1 MNSLYNF
8 TLILHS
14 WNRWIVLIAG
24 LLAVILAI
32 LALVKKQEYSK
43 TNKVTSLVFISSL
56 HFQLVIGILLY
67 FVLSPITLEALSNFG
82 AAMKNSDVRYWA
94 VEHSFV
100 NIIAIIIA
108 QVGSILVRR
117 KSSSSAKHKAT
128 LIWFGISFILIL
140 AMIPMGMMGVERP
153 WFRF

>member
-14 WNRWIVLIAG
+14 WNRWIILIAG
-24 LLAVILAI
+24 LLAIILAI

-43 TNKVTSLVFISSL
+43 TNKITSLVFISSL

-82 AAMKNSDVRYWA
+82 AAMKNSEIRYWA

-100 NIIAIIIA
+100 NIIAIIVA

-117 KSSSSAKHKAT
+117 KSSNPAKHKAT

>member
-1 MNSLYNF
+1 
-8 TLILHS
+8 
-14 WNRWIVLIAG
+14 LIAG
-24 LLAVILAI
+24 LLAIILAI

-43 TNKVTSLVFISSL
+43 TNKITSLVFISSL

-82 AAMKNSDVRYWA
+82 AAMKNSDIRYWA

-100 NIIAIIIA
+100 NIIAIIVA
-108 QVGSILVRR
+108 QVGSILIRR
-117 KSSSSAKHKAT
+117 KSSNQAKHKAT

>member
-14 WNRWIVLIAG
+14 WNRWIILIAG
-24 LLAVILAI
+24 LLAIILAI

-43 TNKVTSLVFISSL
+43 TNKITSLVFISSL

-82 AAMKNSDVRYWA
+82 AAMKNSDIRYWA

-108 QVGSILVRR
+108 QAGSIIVRR
-117 KSSSSAKHKAT
+117 KSSNPAKHKAT

-140 AMIPMGMMGVERP
+140 VMIPMGMMGVERP

>member
-14 WNRWIVLIAG
+14 WNRWIILIAG

>member
-14 WNRWIVLIAG
+14 WNRWIILIAG

-82 AAMKNSDVRYWA
+82 AAMKNSEIRYWA

>member
-14 WNRWIVLIAG
+14 WNRWIILIAG

-82 AAMKNSDVRYWA
+82 AAMKNSEIRYWA
-94 VEHSFV
+94 VEDSFV
-100 NIIAIIIA
+100 NIIAIIVA

>member
-14 WNRWIVLIAG
+14 WNRWIILIAG
-24 LLAVILAI
+24 ILAI
-32 LALVKKQEYSK
+32 ILAVLALANKKGYSK
-43 TNKVTSLVFISSL
+43 TNRITSLVFISSL

-82 AAMKNSDVRYWA
+82 AAMKNSEIRYWA

-100 NIIAIIIA
+100 NIIAIVVA
-108 QVGSILVRR
+108 QVGSIVVRR
-117 KSSSSAKHKAT
+117 KSTDPKKHKAT
-128 LIWFGISFILIL
+128 LIWFGISIVLIL
-140 AMIPMGMMGVERP
+140 AMIPMGMMGVSRP